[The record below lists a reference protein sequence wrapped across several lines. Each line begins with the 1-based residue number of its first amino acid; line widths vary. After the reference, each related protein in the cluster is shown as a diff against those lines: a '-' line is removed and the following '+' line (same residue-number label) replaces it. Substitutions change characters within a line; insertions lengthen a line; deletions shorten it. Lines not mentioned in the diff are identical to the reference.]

1 MKLIFTWYVK
11 SLTGEKV
18 PHLLYFPMEA
28 FFFFIEITIDSQ
40 EVVRNNRLPAP
51 LTQFLPTIA
60 FAKLWCNIS
69 IRILTLIKAILI
81 QIPPV
86 VLALTENTGSKDERR
101 ESKYGGECS

>member
-1 MKLIFTWYVK
+1 MKLFV
-11 SLTGEKV
+11 
-18 PHLLYFPMEA
+18 
-28 FFFFIEITIDSQ
+28 FIEITVDSH

-51 LTQFLPTIA
+51 LTQFLPIA